1 MNCDR
6 PGDQFGGNRGQN
18 KVPTAKA
25 AMAGSRRRANS
36 HDFRFQAKAAPTL
49 NFFAASTA
57 HSHLLNDG
65 VTVPSHERRFRRWPG
80 ERRIGQSREMVMAQ
94 TQLAAGMDDVSL
106 DRLMLCE
113 VAWPQIKGPPI
124 ALTRNRW
131 REFSGQGFSGGKS
144 FQKKAL

>member
-49 NFFAASTA
+49 NF
-57 HSHLLNDG
+57 LQ
-65 VTVPSHERRFRRWPG
+65 RQ
-80 ERRIGQSREMVMAQ
+80 RRIHTFLTMA
-94 TQLAAGMDDVSL
+94 
-106 DRLMLCE
+106 
-113 VAWPQIKGPPI
+113 
-124 ALTRNRW
+124 
-131 REFSGQGFSGGKS
+131 
-144 FQKKAL
+144 